1 MKKLMI
7 AAAAAAMVA
16 GAYAGNCKEDPEEFD
31 CVTSFKVSF
40 SGKTAN
46 EKTEYKTVQ
55 KLSAKGYLMI
65 DSEYVTETLDVKIG
79 KDKYDGI
86 ILEDGEITKFTYFG
100 KDLDKVLD
108 DNTKKPGKTYK
119 LESDLGV
126 KFEDQTE
133 DYAINVNQV
142 AFGKVKVYV
151 TKPET
156 IKGGKCG
163 EDTEIEGC
171 LNVVTPDKFTGW
183 FTGDFT
189 PFCLDEEA
197 YNDCC
202 YEFEGSDIAIFGGTW
217 TAKYDKKTSIAGECY

>member
-7 AAAAAAMVA
+7 AAAAAAMIA
-16 GAYAGNCKEDPEEFD
+16 GGYASCKEDPEFD
-31 CVTSFKVSF
+31 CVTAFKVSF

-55 KLSAKGYLMI
+55 KLSAKGYLLI
-65 DSEYVTETLDVKIG
+65 DSEYVTETLEVKVG
-79 KDKYDGI
+79 KEKTTIY
-86 ILEDGEITKFTYFG
+86 LEDGEITKFTYFG
-100 KDLDKVLD
+100 KDLEKVLD

-133 DYAINVNQV
+133 DYAVNVNQV

-151 TKPET
+151 TKPQT

-163 EDTEIEGC
+163 DDEEIEGC
-171 LNVVTPDKFTGW
+171 LNIVTPDKFSGW
-183 FTGDFT
+183 FTGDYT

-217 TAKYDKKTSIAGECY
+217 TAKYDKKNSIAGDCE